1 MKQLITAIFISYVL
15 TVSAFAMSEQSP
27 PSQRTQ
33 QQNEV
38 YLGHLKYEYRNRG
51 RTYLGMRTAA
61 KYSAG
66 SDRGTFFQAYSDL
79 ENVSREIYAHMASEL
94 GVDYQP
100 NWFIRNGLPLATY
113 LGWRFVSAQQLVDI
127 IVPYMPKLEEMKA
140 LSDPRHRQFFEYAV
154 AQEAAQLAA
163 SRAAAQGQWDD
174 GAKVFTDFM
183 PTAESELKRL
193 SNPSNANL

>member
-1 MKQLITAIFISYVL
+1 MGFGMGLLKKKPPAIPKEPQCSRVL
-15 TVSAFAMSEQSP
+15 LLAGMDRAYMEFSAD
-27 PSQRTQ
+27 
-33 QQNEV
+33 
-38 YLGHLKYEYRNRG
+38 
-51 RTYLGMRTAA
+51 
-61 KYSAG
+61 

-183 PTAESELKRL
+183 PTAESALKRL
-193 SNPSNANL
+193 SNPSSANL